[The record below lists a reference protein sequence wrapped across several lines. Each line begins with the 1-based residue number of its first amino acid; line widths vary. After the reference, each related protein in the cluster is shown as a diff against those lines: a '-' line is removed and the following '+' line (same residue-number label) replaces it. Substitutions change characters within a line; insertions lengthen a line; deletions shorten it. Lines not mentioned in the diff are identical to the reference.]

1 MEIAIQRL
9 NGALY
14 NLSDYG
20 IKALDFQIDAPSPRV
35 YSEIVEG
42 RDGAIDLGAV
52 YDLRQL
58 RGSFFMSAAD
68 SVDFALLRNEIFRI
82 FAGAEAFY
90 LIDSREPGKRWKVRS
105 NGFSVEQLT
114 ATKGRFDVDFT
125 AQIPYAESVGTTL
138 NPMTFDAETWQIGQ
152 GLVAEDT
159 AYQFTS
165 SSFRV
170 YNAGDIA
177 VDPRMFPLVI
187 TFTGASTNLKIT
199 NATTGDVWQ
208 YTGTTTASDI
218 LKLDG
223 KRSTKNG
230 LSVFRNTNRGVIK
243 IAQGWNDFMITG
255 ATGAFTVSYDFRFY
269 YL

>member
-105 NGFSVEQLT
+105 NGFSVEQLN

-125 AQIPYAESVGTTL
+125 AQIPYAESIGTSL
-138 NPMTFDAETWQIGQ
+138 SPMTFDSDLWQIGQ
-152 GLVAEDT
+152 GIIDDVLEYTHTTSTFRIYNLGDT
-159 AYQFTS
+159 T
-165 SSFRV
+165 V
-170 YNAGDIA
+170 N
-177 VDPRMFPLVI
+177 PRQHPLVI
-187 TFTGASTNLKIT
+187 TYTGASTNLIIK
-199 NATTGDVWQ
+199 NVTTGEEWA
-208 YTGTTTASDI
+208 YTGTSDSGNNI
-218 LKLDG
+218 KLDG
-223 KRSTKNG
+223 VRSTKNG
-230 LSVFRNTNRGVIK
+230 LSIFRDTNRKVISLVP
-243 IAQGWNDFMITG
+243 GWNDFVITG
-255 ATGAFTVSYDFRFY
+255 ASGSFTVSFAFRYY

>member
-1 MEIAIQRL
+1 MNTIIQRL
-9 NGALY
+9 NGAIY
-14 NLSDYG
+14 NLEDYG
-20 IKALDFQIDAPSPRV
+20 IITRDLAISSPGSRS
-35 YSEIVEG
+35 YSEVIEG
-42 RDGAIDLGAV
+42 RHGAV
-52 YDLRQL
+52 GLGQNYDVR
-58 RGSFFMSAAD
+58 RIPASFYFKA
-68 SVDFALLRNEIFRI
+68 VDYDDYALLRDEMFRI
-82 FAGAEAFY
+82 FRTDEQFY
-90 LIDSREPGKRWKVRS
+90 VIDSRNPEKRWLVRIEAPIA
-105 NGFSVEQLT
+105 VEQ
-114 ATKGRFDVDFT
+114 KGLYGFFDVEFIADNPF
-125 AQIPYAESVGTTL
+125 AESVGTTL

-208 YTGTTTASDI
+208 YTGTTTASDV